1 MHVLLVINILKIFQ
15 TLYKTQVRE
24 MKEEK
29 EELEK
34 AIETEKNNMAD
45 VRDER

>member
-1 MHVLLVINILKIFQ
+1 M
-15 TLYKTQVRE
+15 RE